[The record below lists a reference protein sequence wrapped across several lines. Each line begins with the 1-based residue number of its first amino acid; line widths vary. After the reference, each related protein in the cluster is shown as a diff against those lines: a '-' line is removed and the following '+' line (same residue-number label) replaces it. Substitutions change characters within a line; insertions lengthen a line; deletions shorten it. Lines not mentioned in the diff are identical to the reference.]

1 MYQLISEIIVN
12 FIWIIVHIASEI
24 MQLKVVQ
31 TRLTSIE
38 YELLRKYAES
48 RGLTI
53 AEALREIVRKQ
64 VLEGEVHA
72 DDPLFTKGPV
82 VRGKRIEEEISER
95 HDEFLY
101 GARA

>member
-1 MYQLISEIIVN
+1 
-12 FIWIIVHIASEI
+12 

-31 TRLTSIE
+31 TKLTSIE

-53 AEALREIVRKQ
+53 AEALREIIRRQ
-64 VLEGEVHA
+64 VLEGEVRA

-82 VRGKRIEEEISER
+82 VRGKKIKEEVSER